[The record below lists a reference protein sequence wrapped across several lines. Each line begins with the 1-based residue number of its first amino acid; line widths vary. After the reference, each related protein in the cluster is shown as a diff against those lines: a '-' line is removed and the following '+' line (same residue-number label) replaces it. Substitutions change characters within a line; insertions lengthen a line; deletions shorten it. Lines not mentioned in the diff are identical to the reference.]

1 MIAPSVDRG
10 FLKNLKTL
18 DKRLG
23 VKFNGSHFV
32 ITYNRGYGEPV
43 NLCCVKTD
51 SGDFRQPD
59 MREIKLLHEG
69 DMATKNARLELE
81 RRAYELQRSNEN
93 QERKTKEFIRDR
105 TKDDK
110 IQLMDVFQRRTG
122 IGKKKAAFRPIAY
135 KPKGIVY
142 GQNDAA

>member
-1 MIAPSVDRG
+1 MESPSVDRG
-10 FLKNLKTL
+10 FMRNLKAL

-32 ITYNRGYGEPV
+32 ITYDRGYGEPV
-43 NLCCVKTD
+43 NLCLVKTD

-81 RRAYELQRSNEN
+81 RRAYELQRSNERS
-93 QERKTKEFIRDR
+93 ERKTKEFIRDM
-105 TKDDK
+105 TKDDSHTLANAFRK
-110 IQLMDVFQRRTG
+110 VTG
-122 IGKKKAAFRPIAY
+122 IGKNAPKFRQIAY
-135 KPKGIVY
+135 KPKGQVF
-142 GQNDAA
+142 